1 MGACNLRVVT
11 GRGGLGL
18 SCLAE
23 GRNCRSGTEVAD
35 DHGAQQAAGRALTG
49 EILALPNRRNTYNG
63 ALVRGRSGAV
73 DKLGMMRCVVCQA
86 GLSGSGAFSRSWAA
100 PANAV
105 AAVGRRHSATL
116 LDGLQWYLCPASLTS
131 VD

>member
-1 MGACNLRVVT
+1 MGAGNLRVVT
-11 GRGGLGL
+11 GLGWA

-35 DHGAQQAAGRALTG
+35 EQSAQQAACRAFTG

-63 ALVRGRSGAV
+63 TLVRGRSGAV

-86 GLSGSGAFSRSWAA
+86 GLSGSGAFGRSWA
-100 PANAV
+100 PRQNSNCS
-105 AAVGRRHSATL
+105 G
-116 LDGLQWYLCPASLTS
+116 
-131 VD
+131 